1 MGVAPATVVGN
12 SRVTASSAYLRSP
25 KKNLQIMTETS
36 VHRIVFDGKT
46 AKGVELIDGQ
56 LRKLIDYSQ
65 Q

>member
-1 MGVAPATVVGN
+1 
-12 SRVTASSAYLRSP
+12 
-25 KKNLQIMTETS
+25 MTETS